1 MHRQPLSVPKKRT
14 NVTISQ
20 SLLLEARENG
30 INLSAFLEHALNDE
44 LRRSR
49 KKRYLEEN
57 KAAFASHN
65 AFIEEAGLFSEDN
78 GVI

>member
-1 MHRQPLSVPKKRT
+1 MQRQPLSVPKKRT

-20 SLLLEARENG
+20 SLLEEAKENRV
-30 INLSAFLEHALNDE
+30 NLSALLEHALNDE
-44 LRRSR
+44 LRQRR
-49 KKRYLEEN
+49 KKRYLDEN

-65 AFIEEAGLFSEDN
+65 AFVEEAGLFSDNN